1 MIEHPLVLEGTSV
14 RLEPLAPRHIP
25 DLLAIAGA
33 TPEMFRYTSTPTTP
47 AEAEAYFERAFSERE
62 RGVAYPF
69 VLLSRGEDGDESEKV
84 VGTSRFADIRPVHRG
99 CELGFTWLT
108 PKAQGT
114 AVNLESKYLMLR
126 YAFERLDFLRVY
138 FYTDARNTR
147 SQRAI
152 LKLGATYE
160 GTLRAERVM
169 QDGFVRD
176 TLLYSVI
183 HSEWAGVKAGLEA
196 RLTAKLAAG

>member
-1 MIEHPLVLEGTSV
+1 V

-33 TPEMFRYTSTPTTP
+33 TPELYTYTSTPTTP

-69 VLLSRGEDGDESEKV
+69 VLLVENRV
-84 VGTSRFADIRPVHRG
+84 VGTSRFADIRVTHRN
-99 CELGFTWLT
+99 CELGFTWLE
-108 PKAQGT
+108 PRVQGT
-114 AVNLESKYLMLR
+114 AVNPESKYLMLR
-126 YAFERLDFLRVY
+126 HAFEVLDFLRVY
-138 FYTDARNTR
+138 FYTDARNAR

-152 LKLGATYE
+152 LKLGAVYE

-176 TLLYSVI
+176 TVVYSVI
-183 HSEWAGVKAGLEA
+183 HSDWAVVKAGLEI
-196 RLTAKLAAG
+196 RLAAKLAPTG

>member
-1 MIEHPLVLEGTSV
+1 MFEHPLVLEGTSV

-33 TPEMFRYTSTPTTP
+33 TPELYTYTSTPTTP
-47 AEAEAYFERAFSERE
+47 AEAEAYFERAFDERE

-69 VLLSRGEDGDESEKV
+69 VLLVENRV
-84 VGTSRFADIRPVHRG
+84 VGTSRFADIRSAHRG
-99 CELGFTWLT
+99 CELGFTWLA
-108 PKAQGT
+108 PQVQGT
-114 AVNLESKYLMLR
+114 AVNPESKYLMLR
-126 YAFERLDFLRVY
+126 HAFEVLDFLRVY
-138 FYTDARNTR
+138 FYTDARNVR

-152 LKLGATYE
+152 LKLGAVYE

-176 TLLYSVI
+176 TVVYSVI
-183 HSEWAGVKAGLEA
+183 HSDWAVVKAGLET
-196 RLTAKLAAG
+196 RLAAKLAPTG